1 MSASN
6 QERKPGI
13 YRKARAAVAVTLL
26 VLFGAGCAVQVAYD
40 NMDRL
45 ARWLASDFVSMNGL
59 QRARFDAGVA
69 EVWAWHRSEH
79 LPRYADFFDAVRAS
93 LADGTDTAE
102 IEGIVNTIIDW
113 ALEIEQRALPVTI
126 DLLASLSDEQVAEL
140 GRRMAES
147 NAELSEQE
155 RDQTLEQ
162 SRRDWQK
169 QTASRFS
176 RLAGR
181 LTPAQ
186 NAYLGEQSVRY
197 LPDTVLWAEYRAR
210 WQADLMALL
219 RHREDQQRFAA
230 GFRELTANRE
240 GYYGA
245 ELDRVWTINRA
256 LSAEATAWLVNSMT
270 VGQRTRFDDR
280 LAELA
285 ADFRSLAGLDSQ
297 PLDEGCM
304 VLTC

>member
-1 MSASN
+1 
-6 QERKPGI
+6 
-13 YRKARAAVAVTLL
+13 L
-26 VLFGAGCAVQVAYD
+26 GAGCAVQVAYD
-40 NMDRL
+40 NVDRL
-45 ARWLASDFVSMNGL
+45 ARWFASDFVSMDEL
-59 QRARFDAGVA
+59 QRARFDSGVA
-69 EVWAWHRSEH
+69 EVWAWHRAEH
-79 LPRYADFFDAVRAS
+79 LPRYADFFDAVRGS
-93 LADGTDTAE
+93 LADGTDPAE
-102 IEGIVNTIIDW
+102 IEGMVNTIIEW

-126 DLLASLSDEQVAEL
+126 DLLASLTDAQVAEL

-147 NAELSEQE
+147 NVELSKQE
-155 RDQTLEQ
+155 RGQTLEQ
-162 SRRDWQK
+162 SRREWQK

-219 RHREDQQRFAA
+219 RHREDRERFAA
-230 GFRELTANRE
+230 GFRELTAARE
-240 GYYGA
+240 RYYGA
-245 ELDRVWTINRA
+245 ELERVWALNRA
-256 LSAEATAWLVNSMT
+256 LSAESTAWLVNSMT

-285 ADFRSLAGLDSQ
+285 ADFRSLAEPDAE
-297 PLDEGCM
+297 PLDEGCG